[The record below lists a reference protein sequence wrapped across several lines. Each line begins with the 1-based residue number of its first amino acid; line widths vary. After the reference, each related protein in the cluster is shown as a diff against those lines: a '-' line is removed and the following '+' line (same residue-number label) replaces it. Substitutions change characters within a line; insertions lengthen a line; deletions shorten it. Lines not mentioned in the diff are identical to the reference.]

1 MKKVEAIIRP
11 ERLSAVREVLDKN
24 GFPGMSATE
33 IKGRGRQKG
42 VSLQWRA
49 GDYKVEFL
57 PKVKLEV
64 VVEDGDA
71 DRIVDLICDAAHTGE
86 AGDGKIFVYPVV
98 DVVRVRT
105 KERAAIGGVAIAMGK
120 GGGRGEG
127 SDEGEGV
134 GGGVVRLRS
143 FSLSARSF
151 PALRSGWRRDL
162 SGLQKAGLE
171 VKRLGPS

>member
-71 DRIVDLICDAAHTGE
+71 DRIVDLILRCRAH
-86 AGDGKIFVYPVV
+86 
-98 DVVRVRT
+98 RR
-105 KERAAIGGVAIAMGK
+105 
-120 GGGRGEG
+120 GGGRNDLRLPRAGRCEGQDKERGAGEV
-127 SDEGEGV
+127 S
-134 GGGVVRLRS
+134 R
-143 FSLSARSF
+143 A
-151 PALRSGWRRDL
+151 
-162 SGLQKAGLE
+162 
-171 VKRLGPS
+171 PS